1 MAKGILAQAQARLPA
16 NMGGSQGAVRDVPA
30 SFTGGQGQSLGV
42 FQPPKRG
49 GGGGGGGRLRLPKKK
64 IPEKLKK
71 EWEEQ
76 KAALAEAVKKGYISK
91 EDAAKLAEE
100 ATALYTEL
108 GDKWGKPNEYSQ
120 ALRDAAS
127 KYGSNATLGVSTGSI
142 LEGIIDYNVAKAISE
157 GRAPAGATLPGD
169 PRNYPDAALNSPEAI
184 NAHAKEVAL
193 KTGDW
198 ASAQKYGATSSEII
212 ARGGIELG
220 SRINPNTNSV
230 ETIWG
235 SVREDGKI
243 VVEGSMTGGATFYGN
258 PEDFVL
264 PEGATAPFS
273 YGDETFSIDQL
284 EERTDWDAGQDDFS
298 VEEFLS
304 TDTSGGFDDYY
315 SADPGF
321 DWQDYHDTAS
331 YSDTDSWS
339 DDAGF
344 GVGNKGGVI
353 RKAGGGNVTVDPRGF
368 PGKPMGTDRVPVWA
382 EEGEY
387 IVTREGTQKFKP
399 LLDKINAYR
408 PPSGTVD
415 GAMSQLD
422 DLINKYAQGG
432 KI

>member
-1 MAKGILAQAQARLPA
+1 MAKGILAQAQARLPS

-30 SFTGGQGQSLGV
+30 SFTGGQGQSLGI
-42 FQPPKRG
+42 FQPKKG

-64 IPEKLKK
+64 LPPQLKK

-76 KAALAEAVKKGYISK
+76 MAALKDAVNKGYISK
-91 EDAAKLAEE
+91 EDAAKLAED
-100 ATALYTEL
+100 AKVLYTEL

-120 ALRDAAS
+120 ALRNAAS

-157 GRAPAGATLPGD
+157 GRAPAGANLPGD
-169 PRNYPDAALNSPEAI
+169 PRNYQTVEQANQARDNALQQALTNGDWERAQQLGATDTQMI
-184 NAHAKEVAL
+184 NAGAKYAGTTLIQE
-193 KTGDW
+193 GPE
-198 ASAQKYGATSSEII
+198 SYQQKVWVDDPTSPATQ
-212 ARGGIELG
+212 AREQNQGFVSTTPGGE
-220 SRINPNTNSV
+220 
-230 ETIWG
+230 EFTI
-235 SVREDGKI
+235 SDDTLSI
-243 VVEGSMTGGATFYGN
+243 
-258 PEDFVL
+258 
-264 PEGATAPFS
+264 
-273 YGDETFSIDQL
+273 GDEDFSIDEL
-284 EERTDWDAGQDDFS
+284 EEHIPGWDDPNDDPFNVGDFINDAPDIVGYDPDDSDTFS
-298 VEEFLS
+298 E
-304 TDTSGGFDDYY
+304 
-315 SADPGF
+315 
-321 DWQDYHDTAS
+321 
-331 YSDTDSWS
+331 TDSWDS
-339 DDAGF
+339 DSGY

-415 GAMSQLD
+415 GAMSQMD

-432 KI
+432 KV